1 MDWKNINL
9 LMLFRPYSG
18 VKSFETKYG
27 DKMAPISPLT
37 ALANAIKL
45 VIMILSD
52 GLNQT
57 AENLAGQLTIKMFP
71 IALKALPIIT
81 KTKL

>member
-9 LMLFRPYSG
+9 LMLFRPFLNKKIPYSG

-45 VIMILSD
+45 VMMIL
-52 GLNQT
+52 
-57 AENLAGQLTIKMFP
+57 
-71 IALKALPIIT
+71 
-81 KTKL
+81 